1 MKALVINKPGELQ
14 VKDLPTPAIGADE
27 VLVRMRAV
35 GICHSDYELYSGK
48 YIIPIDYPVI
58 PGHEW
63 SGEVVETGKAVSGLK
78 PGDPVVGECVIESGE
93 EVDHFGFSI
102 NGAYSQLFKARP
114 EWLHKLPEG
123 VSFKTG
129 ALVEPFTC
137 GYYAIEANGRTNGSE
152 TVIVSGGGN
161 IGLCAAAA
169 ARGMGA
175 RVILVDPLPLRRAA
189 AEKIGVDVT
198 VDPSAGDAVAKVLE
212 LTGGKGADLVIE
224 ASGHDSS
231 LAAVL
236 DYVRTGGRVTFV
248 GISIGRKIPVELG
261 KIQGKSLTIKGTIG
275 SPGVWPAAMRFL
287 ARTKLDLSPDSDALL
302 RSHQGHRSL
311 RIRKESEGVHQSD
324 SDQRSVRTRSVRTR
338 ATPRRKERTCHQIK
352 AMERLLLARPAASDE
367 QSPRAWL
374 QTDFQS

>member
-14 VKDLPTPAIGADE
+14 VKNLPTPAIAGDE

-35 GICHSDYELYSGK
+35 GICHSDYELHNGK
-48 YIIPIDYPVI
+48 YIIPIDYPVT

-63 SGEVVETGKAVSGLK
+63 SGEVVETGETVDGIKSG
-78 PGDPVVGECVIESGE
+78 DRVVGECVIESGE
-93 EVDHFGFSI
+93 KIDHFGFSI
-102 NGAYSQLFKARP
+102 DGAYSQLFKARP

-137 GYYAIEANGRTNGSE
+137 GYYAIEANGRTNASE
-152 TVIVSGGGN
+152 TVVVSGGGN

-169 ARGMGA
+169 AYGMGA
-175 RVILVDPLPLRRAA
+175 RTILIDPLPLRRAA
-189 AEKIGVDVT
+189 AEKIGVDIT
-198 VDPSAGDAVAKVLE
+198 IDPGAGDAVAKVLE

-236 DYVRTGGRVTFV
+236 DYARIGGRITFV

-287 ARTKLDLSPDSDALL
+287 SRTKLDLSPIQTHFFDLTEGIEAFEF
-302 RSHQGHRSL
+302 GKNP
-311 RIRKESEGVHQSD
+311 KE
-324 SDQRSVRTRSVRTR
+324 
-338 ATPRRKERTCHQIK
+338 CIK
-352 AMERLLLARPAASDE
+352 VTLTNE
-367 QSPRAWL
+367 
-374 QTDFQS
+374 T

>member
-14 VKDLPTPAIGADE
+14 VKDLPTPTIGADE
-27 VLVRMRAV
+27 VIVRMRAV

-48 YIIPIDYPVI
+48 YIIPIEYPVT

-63 SGEVVETGKAVSGLK
+63 SGEVVETGKAVSGIK
-78 PGDPVVGECVIESGE
+78 PGDRVVGECVIESGE

-102 NGAYSQLFKARP
+102 DGAYSQLFKARP

-137 GYYAIEANGRTNGSE
+137 GYYAIEANGRTNASE
-152 TVIVSGGGN
+152 TVVVSGGGN

-189 AEKIGVDVT
+189 AEKMGVDVT
-198 VDPSAGDAVAKVLE
+198 VDPSEGDAVAKVLE

-236 DYVRTGGRVTFV
+236 DYVRIGGRVTFV
-248 GISIGRKIPVELG
+248 GISIGRKVPVELG

-287 ARTKLDLSPDSDALL
+287 ARTKLDLSPIQTHFFDLTKGIEAFEF
-302 RSHQGHRSL
+302 GKNP
-311 RIRKESEGVHQSD
+311 KE
-324 SDQRSVRTRSVRTR
+324 
-338 ATPRRKERTCHQIK
+338 CIK
-352 AMERLLLARPAASDE
+352 VTLTNEA
-367 QSPRAWL
+367 
-374 QTDFQS
+374 